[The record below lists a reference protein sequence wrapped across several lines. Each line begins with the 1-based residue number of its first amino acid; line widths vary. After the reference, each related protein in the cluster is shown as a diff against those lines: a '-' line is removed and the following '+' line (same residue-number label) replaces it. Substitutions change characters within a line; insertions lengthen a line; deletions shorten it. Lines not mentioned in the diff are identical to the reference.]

1 MQLEGRAAVFTSVF
15 ISSFDIDFELAGQQ
29 LEDAF
34 SAECDTTEREF
45 I

>member
-1 MQLEGRAAVFTSVF
+1 MHLEGRAAVFIGVF

-29 LEDAF
+29 LEDSF
-34 SAECDTTEREF
+34 SAECVTTEREF